1 MRTRVPCS
9 GACGFT
15 LIEILIALVLLAFG
29 MLSLAR
35 GLARSS
41 QEELEAYQRSQAME
55 LVQDMVE
62 RVASNRKQA
71 AQYVGDYVPG
81 TQAADCS
88 GAANLVLS
96 DQCEWTNKLLGV
108 DTRDGGRKIGAPMA
122 ARGCITN
129 PAPNIYIVAVA
140 WQGVLPT
147 AAPDSVCGQAQFD
160 QEANRRV
167 FSTTL
172 QIATLG
178 A

>member
-1 MRTRVPCS
+1 M
-9 GACGFT
+9 
-15 LIEILIALVLLAFG
+15 IEILIALVVLAFG

-35 GLARSS
+35 GIARSS
-41 QEELEAYQRSQAME
+41 QQEFEAYQRSQAME
-55 LVQDMVE
+55 LAQEMVE
-62 RVASNRKQA
+62 RIESNRKQA
-71 AQYVGDYVPG
+71 SQYIGDYVPDA
-81 TQAADCS
+81 QPQDCS
-88 GAANLVLS
+88 VAPNLVAR

-108 DTRDGGRKIGAPMA
+108 DTHDALLNIGAPIA
-122 ARGCITN
+122 ARACIIN

-140 WQGVLPT
+140 WPGVLPT
-147 AAPDSVCGQAQFD
+147 GAPDSACGQNQFD

>member
-1 MRTRVPCS
+1 
-9 GACGFT
+9 
-15 LIEILIALVLLAFG
+15 VL
-29 MLSLAR
+29 
-35 GLARSS
+35 
-41 QEELEAYQRSQAME
+41 
-55 LVQDMVE
+55 
-62 RVASNRKQA
+62 N
-71 AQYVGDYVPG
+71 
-81 TQAADCS
+81 
-88 GAANLVLS
+88 

-108 DTRDGGRKIGAPMA
+108 DTRDGLRKIGAPLA
-122 ARGCITN
+122 TRGCITS

-147 AAPDSVCGQAQFD
+147 AAPDSVCGQGVFD

>member
-1 MRTRVPCS
+1 MRPRVPCS

-15 LIEILIALVLLAFG
+15 LIEVLIALVVLAFG

-41 QEELEAYQRSQAME
+41 QEDFEAYQRSQAME
-55 LVQDMVE
+55 LVQEMVE

-71 AQYVGDYVPG
+71 VQYVGDYVPG
-81 TQAADCS
+81 TQPADCS
-88 GAANLVLS
+88 KAANPVLN

-108 DTRDGGRKIGAPMA
+108 DTRDGLRKIGAPLA
-122 ARGCITN
+122 TRGCITN

-147 AAPDSVCGQAQFD
+147 AAPDSVCGQGAFD